1 MKSPSFVEN
10 LDVAFSFKKR
20 PTPLPGELRATWGIA
35 ILLTIVFHSRGKK
48 TSLQRLHVVNWAVRS
63 DTNRGQFLAALKGT
77 SRNFN
82 FVPRVEPSL
91 NRAIELA
98 AAENLVVIDH
108 GRNLLLTK
116 KGLAAAEELDSGN
129 DAFVA
134 EKAFLRAIKSAAT
147 EKKIEELL
155 NWSVLL

>member
-1 MKSPSFVEN
+1 MRPASFVET

-35 ILLTIVFHSRGKK
+35 MLLTIVFHSRGKK

-63 DTNRGQFLAALKGT
+63 ETNRMQFLTALNG
-77 SRNFN
+77 SGRNFN

-91 NRAIELA
+91 NRAIDLA
-98 AAENLVVIDH
+98 AAENLVVVNH

-116 KGLAAAEELDSGN
+116 RGLAAAEELDTAK
-129 DAFVA
+129 DAFVV

-147 EKKIEELL
+147 EKKVEELL